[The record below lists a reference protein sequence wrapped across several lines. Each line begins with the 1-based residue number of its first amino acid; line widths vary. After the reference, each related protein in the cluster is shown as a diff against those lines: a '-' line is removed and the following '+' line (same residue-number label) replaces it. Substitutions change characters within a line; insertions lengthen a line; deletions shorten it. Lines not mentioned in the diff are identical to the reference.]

1 MLRLAAFVLVLLALS
16 GASAAAAPV
25 LVPQTAPPVP
35 LLASGQASSAVLG
48 RLGAGVLQELNRV
61 RAAHALPALR
71 SAPSLTVSARHHS
84 TQMGRRGFFAHES
97 ADGTPFWR
105 RIERFYG
112 DDGFRSWEVGE
123 NLFWQS
129 PTALAAISVVRSWL
143 GSPGHRAN
151 VLSRDWRE
159 AGVGAVSLPNAPGVY
174 RGAAVTIVT
183 VDFGKRRR

>member
-1 MLRLAAFVLVLLALS
+1 MLRLAAFVLVVLAFS

-25 LVPQTAPPVP
+25 LVPQASRPIP
-35 LLASGQASSAVLG
+35 LLSSGQASSAALK
-48 RLGAGVLQELNRV
+48 RLGAGVLQEVNRV
-61 RAAHALPALR
+61 RAARGLPALH
-71 SAPSLTVSARHHS
+71 SAPSLAVSARRHS

-129 PTALAAISVVRSWL
+129 PSSLAAIAVVRSWL
-143 GSPGHRAN
+143 ASPGHRAN
-151 VLSRDWRE
+151 VLSRDWRD
-159 AGVGAVSLPNAPGVY
+159 AGVGAVSLPSAPGVY
-174 RGAAVTIVT
+174 RGAPVTIVT